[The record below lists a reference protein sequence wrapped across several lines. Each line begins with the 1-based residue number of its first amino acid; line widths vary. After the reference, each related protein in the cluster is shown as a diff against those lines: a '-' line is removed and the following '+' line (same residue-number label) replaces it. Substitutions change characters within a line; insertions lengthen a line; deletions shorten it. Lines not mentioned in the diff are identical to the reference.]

1 VSRDSKTPTQDIP
14 HETGDGNIGG
24 GSGGNGRSE
33 PRMGWIGDLDFRAV
47 PRRIAEAEKPVRW
60 LWWGGGILI
69 VVLLGLALLF
79 RQSLADRLWPQ
90 TRAQAL
96 RTQAAQALR
105 EGKLTAEDGSG
116 ARELYEAALAI
127 DPDRNEA
134 RLGLSRVAVAA
145 VAQARSLGAKNRFAE
160 AHATLKLARELSA
173 PRADILPVER
183 ALREREAAHAGLP
196 SLLARA
202 NAAAAAGRLIE
213 SGAEGGDAALPLY
226 KRVLALQPENKTA
239 LEGREDALGTL
250 LQQTRAQL
258 REGKLAEAVAAIALA
273 REYDPGHVDLPDT
286 EARLN
291 EELDNVRRRAGND
304 LRGGRLERAANAYR
318 MLADAGL
325 KTEAEAGL
333 EQVAKALAQRAEAA
347 ASDFRFA
354 DANRLLDEARTLSPR
369 LGELAEVERHIER
382 ARQSHARL
390 GSDLSPRERARRV
403 KTLLEAAAAAESRG
417 DLLTPP
423 GDSAFDKLRA
433 ARALA
438 PDDPA
443 VKRASARLLPTAKRC
458 FEEELRGN
466 NLARAGGCLD
476 ARAIAEGETASL
488 AQARRRLAQRWLAV
502 GDERLGAGEV
512 QAASAALASARRLDP
527 STPGIAEFEGRVKAA
542 SAGK

>member
-1 VSRDSKTPTQDIP
+1 M
-14 HETGDGNIGG
+14 
-24 GSGGNGRSE
+24 GRL
-33 PRMGWIGDLDFRAV
+33 GDLDFRAL
-47 PRRIAEAEKPVRW
+47 PRRIAQAEKPVRW
-60 LWWGGGILI
+60 LWWGGTA
-69 VVLLGLALLF
+69 VVLLLGLALVF
-79 RQSLADRLWPQ
+79 RQPLADRLWPEP
-90 TRAQAL
+90 RAQAL
-96 RTQAAQALR
+96 RAQAAQALR
-105 EGKLTAEDGSG
+105 AGKLTAEDGSG

-145 VAQARSLGAKNRFAE
+145 VAQARALGAKNRFAE
-160 AHATLKLARELSA
+160 AHAALKLARELSA

-202 NAAAAAGRLIE
+202 NAAAAAGRLV
-213 SGAEGGDAALPLY
+213 EGDNAALPLY

-258 REGKLAEAVAAIALA
+258 REGKLAEAVAGIAIA

-291 EELDNVRRRAGND
+291 EELDNVRRRAGGD
-304 LRGGRLERAANAYR
+304 LRSGRLERAANAYR

-333 EQVAKALAQRAEAA
+333 EQVAKALVQRAEAA

-369 LGELAEVERHIER
+369 LGELAEVERHIDR

-390 GSDLSPRERARRV
+390 DSDLSPRERAARV

-527 STPGIAEFEGRVKAA
+527 ATPGIAEFEGRVKAA
-542 SAGK
+542 SAGR

>member
-1 VSRDSKTPTQDIP
+1 M
-14 HETGDGNIGG
+14 
-24 GSGGNGRSE
+24 GRL
-33 PRMGWIGDLDFRAV
+33 GDLDFRAL
-47 PRRIAEAEKPVRW
+47 PRRIAQAEKPVRW
-60 LWWGGGILI
+60 LWWGGIA
-69 VVLLGLALLF
+69 VVLLLGLALVF
-79 RQSLADRLWPQ
+79 RQPLADRLWPEP
-90 TRAQAL
+90 RAQAL
-96 RTQAAQALR
+96 RAQAAQALR

-145 VAQARSLGAKNRFAE
+145 VAQARALGAKNRFAE
-160 AHATLKLARELSA
+160 AHAALKLARELSA
-173 PRADILPVER
+173 PRADILPAER

-202 NAAAAAGRLIE
+202 NAAAAAGRLV
-213 SGAEGGDAALPLY
+213 EGDDAALPLY

-258 REGKLAEAVAAIALA
+258 REGKLAEAVAGIAIA

-291 EELDNVRRRAGND
+291 EELDNVRRRAGSD

-354 DANRLLDEARTLSPR
+354 DANRLLDEARSLSPR
-369 LGELAEVERHIER
+369 LAELAEVERHIER

-527 STPGIAEFEGRVKAA
+527 GTPGIAEFEGRVKAA
-542 SAGK
+542 SAGR

>member
-1 VSRDSKTPTQDIP
+1 
-14 HETGDGNIGG
+14 
-24 GSGGNGRSE
+24 
-33 PRMGWIGDLDFRAV
+33 M
-47 PRRIAEAEKPVRW
+47 
-60 LWWGGGILI
+60 
-69 VVLLGLALLF
+69 VVLLGLALVF
-79 RQSLADRLWPQ
+79 RQPLADRLWPEP
-90 TRAQAL
+90 RAQAL
-96 RTQAAQALR
+96 RAQAAQALR
-105 EGKLTAEDGSG
+105 AGKLTAEDGSG

-145 VAQARSLGAKNRFAE
+145 VAQARALGEKNRFAE
-160 AHATLKLARELSA
+160 AHAALKLARELSA

-202 NAAAAAGRLIE
+202 NAAAAEGRLIE
-213 SGAEGGDAALPLY
+213 GDDAALPLY

-250 LQQTRAQL
+250 LQHTRGQL
-258 REGKLAEAVAAIALA
+258 REGRLAEAVAGIAIA

-318 MLADAGL
+318 MLGDAGL

-354 DANRLLDEARTLSPR
+354 DANRLLDEARNLSPR
-369 LGELAEVERHIER
+369 LAELAEVERHIER

-390 GSDLSPRERARRV
+390 GSDLSPRERARRA
-403 KTLLEAAAAAESRG
+403 KALLEAAAAAESRG

-527 STPGIAEFEGRVKAA
+527 GTPGIAEFEERVKAA
-542 SAGK
+542 SAGR

>member
-1 VSRDSKTPTQDIP
+1 M
-14 HETGDGNIGG
+14 
-24 GSGGNGRSE
+24 GRF
-33 PRMGWIGDLDFRAV
+33 GDLDFRAL

-60 LWWGGGILI
+60 LWWGGIA
-69 VVLLGLALLF
+69 VVLLLGLALVF
-79 RQSLADRLWPQ
+79 RQPLADRLWPEP
-90 TRAQAL
+90 RAQAL
-96 RTQAAQALR
+96 RAQAAQALR

-145 VAQARSLGAKNRFAE
+145 VAQARALGAKNRFAE
-160 AHATLKLARELSA
+160 AHAALKLARELSA

-202 NAAAAAGRLIE
+202 NAAAAAGRLVADEE
-213 SGAEGGDAALPLY
+213 SEGGDAALPLY

-258 REGKLAEAVAAIALA
+258 REGKLAEAVAGIAIA

-304 LRGGRLERAANAYR
+304 LRSGRLERAATAYR

-354 DANRLLDEARTLSPR
+354 DANRLLDEARILSPR
-369 LGELAEVERHIER
+369 LAELAEVERHIDR

-390 GSDLSPRERARRV
+390 GGDLSPRERARRV

-466 NLARAGGCLD
+466 NLSRAGGCLD

-512 QAASAALASARRLDP
+512 QAASAALTSARRLDP
-527 STPGIAEFEGRVKAA
+527 ATPGIAEFEGRVKAA
-542 SAGK
+542 SAGR